1 MEGMTENIA
10 NARDTI
16 RGIHFDWQ
24 TGDMTSKVSDDQT
37 ILSIKRIAWMETHN
51 SVSKEDLVRCL
62 RWMCDNTCTKDEKIS
77 GNKAFLRLDSVI
89 EALQERAGGKQI
101 SEIIR
106 DAGLFFDFDTK
117 VINLWLDNHGEK
129 TNG

>member
-106 DAGLFFDFDTK
+106 DAGLLFDFDTK